1 LKVRIYVGE
10 PADATTGNVFEV
22 LAARIEELIISLFI
36 ADASNSVRALRFDI
50 RNPLIGRRPAIL
62 VQVYLLSRTVA
73 DKVIQVAENVRPR
86 ILTPCGVPGKE
97 WKHVGIN
104 HVNSVENGLGT

>member
-1 LKVRIYVGE
+1 MGK
-10 PADATTGNVFEV
+10 PADATTDHVFKE

-62 VQVYLLSRTVA
+62 SIRGEYLCEEQ
-73 DKVIQVAENVRPR
+73 KIQN
-86 ILTPCGVPGKE
+86 T
-97 WKHVGIN
+97 
-104 HVNSVENGLGT
+104 